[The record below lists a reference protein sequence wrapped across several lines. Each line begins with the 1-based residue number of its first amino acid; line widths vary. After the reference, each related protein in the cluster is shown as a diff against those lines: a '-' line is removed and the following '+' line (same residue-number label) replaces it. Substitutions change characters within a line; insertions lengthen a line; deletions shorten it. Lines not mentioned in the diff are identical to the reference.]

1 MTAKKQALKAYTH
14 IGDGVQ
20 IHLPSRVFDVEPGEI
35 IEVSADDAKVLDERP
50 DFEESTS
57 SKSPSTN
64 TQEASE

>member
-1 MTAKKQALKAYTH
+1 MAKSKAQKSFKHT
-14 IGDGVQ
+14 GDGVQ
-20 IHLPSRVFDVEPGEI
+20 LHLPSRVFDVEPGEI